1 MRAIRAIEAIG
12 NTRIAMRALRDAQL
26 LTRENI
32 FGRGNAVRLLKRRDG
47 RAALLRDAVQ
57 RVAALDNVRIGTAA
71 AGWLTAGRF
80 GRLHGRLLSA
90 AGHIQGLTGAQE
102 IRVQARI
109 RRKQCL
115 WGHAALARNS
125 VEPFAGL
132 DGVRVG
138 TCAGRLS
145 AGFRAGGRLHGW
157 LSRFANRCRCGQ
169 KCRLDNNGR
178 HIGAGRFERRWN
190 QRGFIAGRRSRCLV
204 SGQRDERRIVC
215 GCLTAARRRDGTII

>member
-90 AGHIQGLTGAQE
+90 AGHIQGLTGA
-102 IRVQARI
+102 
-109 RRKQCL
+109 
-115 WGHAALARNS
+115 
-125 VEPFAGL
+125 
-132 DGVRVG
+132 
-138 TCAGRLS
+138 
-145 AGFRAGGRLHGW
+145 
-157 LSRFANRCRCGQ
+157 
-169 KCRLDNNGR
+169 
-178 HIGAGRFERRWN
+178 
-190 QRGFIAGRRSRCLV
+190 
-204 SGQRDERRIVC
+204 
-215 GCLTAARRRDGTII
+215 